1 MPPSTSYY
9 PITPLTL
16 SQPYI
21 RARRTGAA
29 QLKALRHSA
38 LGGQAHATLIKGAE
52 GAKWLITRPGFTREL
67 LASSAAV
74 VQDETGMRPS
84 AFRAESKPGGLNAD
98 HASTW
103 QATAGRAWVVRTF
116 GNQSAAAFAY
126 ICFGISS
133 DGTMVKDWWRFD
145 VSTEEA
151 MAMQAEL
158 EATFQGGS
166 RDLPFGFGYGNA
178 PGFCRDRMRLGRDPL
193 PTGLMLSAWRVE
205 LGWNPTTT

>member
-84 AFRAESKPGGLNAD
+84 AFRAESKSGGLNAD

-133 DGTMVKDWWRFD
+133 DGTMVKDWWRFN

-166 RDLPFGFGYGNA
+166 RDLPFSFGYGGLSGSGSGNS
-178 PGFCRDRMRLGRDPL
+178 CRGRYFTEDRGL
-193 PTGLMLSAWRVE
+193 PTGLMLSAWRAE
-205 LGWNPTTT
+205 LS